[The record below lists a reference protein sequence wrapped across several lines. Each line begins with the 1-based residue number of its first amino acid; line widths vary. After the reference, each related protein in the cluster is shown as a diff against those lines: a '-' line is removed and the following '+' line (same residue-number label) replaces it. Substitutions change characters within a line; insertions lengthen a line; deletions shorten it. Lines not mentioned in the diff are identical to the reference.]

1 MTMTTG
7 SQPTSLTQSPIIEL
21 RDQWAALPDE
31 DRLDNFKK
39 LPLSEAQ
46 DFFLSLKTAEQAAL
60 LADLPEKE
68 RGLWVRLL
76 PPDDLADLIQ
86 EVSDEL
92 RHAILQYLDGTTR
105 TEVTA
110 LLAYGEDEAGGL
122 MNPRFARIRPDMTVD
137 EAIKYLRHQAP
148 HVETTRYVYVLDSMQ
163 QLLGVCSLRHLFVAE
178 GRTFVRDVMRTNVI
192 TAADT
197 MSQDEIATLFSKT
210 ALNALPIVDVEGRIK
225 GIVTVDDIVQVVE
238 EEATEDI
245 QRLGGSEVLDAPYL
259 EIGLLRMIKKRAGWL
274 VILFIGEMLTATAMG
289 YFEREIERAIVLAL
303 FIPLIISSGGNSG
316 SQAST
321 LVVRAIALREV
332 RLRDWWR
339 VFSRELIVGISL
351 GAILG
356 SIGLLRILLWP
367 SRNSLY
373 GEHFLLVGLT
383 VASSLV
389 GVVLWGSLSGSML
402 PFILKKLRLDPAT
415 ASAPF
420 VATLVDV
427 SGLVIYFSLASL
439 ILKGTLL

>member
-1 MTMTTG
+1 MTTTTG
-7 SQPTSLTQSPIIEL
+7 PQPTSIAQSTMIEL
-21 RDQWAALPDE
+21 RDHWAALDAE
-31 DRLDNFKK
+31 DRLDNFKT
-39 LPLSEAQ
+39 LPLSEAK

-60 LADLPEKE
+60 LGDLPERE

-86 EVSDEL
+86 EVSEE
-92 RHAILQYLDGTTR
+92 RRQATLQYLDTTTR

-110 LLAYGEDEAGGL
+110 LLAYGEDQAGGL

-137 EAIKYLRHQAP
+137 EAIKYLRHQSP

-163 QLLGVCSLRHLFVAE
+163 QLLGVCSLRHLFMAD
-178 GRTFVRDVMRTNVI
+178 GRGFVRDLMRTNII

-197 MSQDEIATLFSKT
+197 MSQEEIAPLFSKS
-210 ALNALPIVDVEGRIK
+210 ALNALPILDAEGRMK

-259 EIGLLRMIKKRAGWL
+259 DISLFRMIQKRAGWL

-289 YFEREIERAIVLAL
+289 YFEHEIERAVVLAL

-339 VFSRELIVGISL
+339 VFSRELVVGVSL
-351 GAILG
+351 GVMLG
-356 SIGLLRILLWP
+356 SIGLLRILVWP

-373 GEHFLLVGLT
+373 GEHFFLIGLT
-383 VASSLV
+383 VAISLV

-402 PFILKKLRLDPAT
+402 PFILKKLKLDPAT

-427 SGLVIYFSLASL
+427 SGLIIYFSVASL